1 MKKQRILSFL
11 LAMVMTVSLLP
22 GTALAAKTE
31 DFTDVSKNDWFYKY
45 VDFVA
50 DEKYFVGTS
59 ETTFS
64 PEMPMTRAMFVVVL
78 AALEGVKVDNNV
90 APFADVSAGTWYSG
104 AVKWAAD
111 NGVVAGVGGGK
122 FAPDTAISREQMAVM
137 MNAYVDWHS
146 EKHGEDHRE
155 KAQVESF
162 GDADDVSSW
171 AVKGVENCRGWGLIA
186 GAPDGNF
193 YPQNTATRAEVATV
207 IYNLAWLVYGG
218 GSGSGPRPT
227 YTDYIYEAVDGA
239 LADVLETVANN
250 GVNTD
255 KNDNGS
261 VSYQGSSVEITG
273 VKVNKPNDKLAAREQ
288 SVTATVTANSETVE
302 AIANFAV
309 EKATSIVAALAAGES
324 TDAIVKENA
333 EIVSQK
339 AEALANQIVNKL
351 NSVFGTELALDNLNK
366 AAITESIKTAY
377 AKGTEYGKK
386 LWNDHFIIEENGV
399 SKYVTDDITVT
410 VGETEFVLNVDR
422 ENKQT
427 TLDRE
432 PAALIKDMSV
442 AIAKELYA
450 DLLTNEGEFVAVSAI
465 DPSVKIG
472 ILFSAGDFASHTDKY
487 SYSYPLTLTLDL
499 AGTAADNIQYM
510 YDSAKN
516 EHNVKLVVT
525 DKMVELYEGYAEQ
538 IVGEVTMN
546 VSDIVAD
553 KAQDVVKT
561 YEGDEFDEILAG
573 IAEDGFLSRG
583 VYAGICSVIKDSQYG
598 EAFDA
603 LDDDIK
609 LYIVSLS
616 VDKLLTQSGYE
627 PCCVYDQ
634 LTQNAQNAAANME
647 ISDLTELAEKAG
659 YTGTAYDK
667 YIEKIEKLQDPAAVK
682 QMKLSN
688 LAAAIREAGKRGI
701 EIELPLTV
709 AEMVEM
715 LPAKAS
721 VEIDGRLVISEATI
735 ENFLSKNNDNVY
747 EAVADM
753 IETIGDLCLADFEDG
768 VKVEAAYGE
777 NYDVTV
783 NLFIGK

>member
-193 YPQNTATRAEVATV
+193 YPQNIATRAEVATV
-207 IYNLAWLVYGG
+207 IYNLAWLVYGGG

-255 KNDNGS
+255 KNDSGS

-273 VKVNKPNDKLAAREQ
+273 VKLNKPNDKLAAREQ

-309 EKATSIVAALAAGES
+309 EKATGIVAALAAGQS

-386 LWNDHFIIEENGV
+386 LWNDHFIIDG
-399 SKYVTDDITVT
+399 KYVTDDITVT

-450 DLLTNEGEFVAVSAI
+450 DLLTNESEFAAVSAI

-499 AGTAADNIQYM
+499 EGTAADNIQYM

-525 DKMVELYEGYAEQ
+525 DKMVELYKGYASQ
-538 IVGEVTMN
+538 IVGEVTML
-546 VSDIVAD
+546 AMD
-553 KAQDVVKT
+553 KAAESAAASV
-561 YEGDEFDEILAG
+561 EGTTAANVLKGLFADPD
-573 IAEDGFLSRG
+573 IAYDSIG
-583 VYAGICSVIKDSQYG
+583 V
-598 EAFDA
+598 
-603 LDDDIK
+603 
-609 LYIVSLS
+609 
-616 VDKLLTQSGYE
+616 
-627 PCCVYDQ
+627 
-634 LTQNAQNAAANME
+634 QNALNAVLEDPQYAEYAEIFDTLPAALQDYAKALVCDAILGEDAAECVTPEMTAAAQAAAAELN
-647 ISDLTELAEKAG
+647 ISELTELAEKAG
-659 YTGTAYDK
+659 VDTVKYDS

>member
-193 YPQNTATRAEVATV
+193 YPQNIATRAEVATV
-207 IYNLAWLVYGG
+207 IYNLAWLVYGGG

-255 KNDNGS
+255 KNDSGS

-273 VKVNKPNDKLAAREQ
+273 VKLNKPNDKLAAREQ

-309 EKATSIVAALAAGES
+309 EKATGIVAALAAGQS

-386 LWNDHFIIEENGV
+386 LWNDHFIIDG
-399 SKYVTDDITVT
+399 KYVTDDITVT

-450 DLLTNEGEFVAVSAI
+450 DLLTNESEFVAVSAI

-499 AGTAADNIQYM
+499 EGTAADNIQYM

-525 DKMVELYEGYAEQ
+525 DKMVELYKGYASQ
-538 IVGEVTMN
+538 IVGEVTML
-546 VSDIVAD
+546 AMD
-553 KAQDVVKT
+553 KAAESAAASV
-561 YEGDEFDEILAG
+561 EGTTAANVLKGLFADPD
-573 IAEDGFLSRG
+573 IAYDSIG
-583 VYAGICSVIKDSQYG
+583 V
-598 EAFDA
+598 
-603 LDDDIK
+603 
-609 LYIVSLS
+609 
-616 VDKLLTQSGYE
+616 
-627 PCCVYDQ
+627 
-634 LTQNAQNAAANME
+634 QNALNAVLEDPQYAEYAEIFDTLPAALQDYAKALVCDAILGEDAAECVTPEMTAAAQAAAAELN
-647 ISDLTELAEKAG
+647 ISELTELAEKAG
-659 YTGTAYDK
+659 VDTVKYDS

>member
-218 GSGSGPRPT
+218 GGSGSGPRPT

-255 KNDNGS
+255 KNDSGS

-273 VKVNKPNDKLAAREQ
+273 VKLNKPNDKLAAREQ

-309 EKATSIVAALAAGES
+309 EKATGIVAALAAGQS

-386 LWNDHFIIEENGV
+386 LWNDHFIIDG
-399 SKYVTDDITVT
+399 KYVTDDITVT

-450 DLLTNEGEFVAVSAI
+450 DLLTNESEFAAVSAI

-499 AGTAADNIQYM
+499 EGTAADNIQYM

-525 DKMVELYEGYAEQ
+525 DKMVELYKGYASQ
-538 IVGEVTMN
+538 IVGEVTML
-546 VSDIVAD
+546 AMD
-553 KAQDVVKT
+553 KAAESAAASV
-561 YEGDEFDEILAG
+561 EGTTAANVLKGLFADPD
-573 IAEDGFLSRG
+573 IAYDSIG
-583 VYAGICSVIKDSQYG
+583 V
-598 EAFDA
+598 
-603 LDDDIK
+603 
-609 LYIVSLS
+609 
-616 VDKLLTQSGYE
+616 
-627 PCCVYDQ
+627 
-634 LTQNAQNAAANME
+634 QNALNAVLEDPQYAEYAEIFDTLPAALQDYAKALVCDAILGEDAAECVTPEMTAAAQAAAAELN
-647 ISDLTELAEKAG
+647 ISELTELAEKAG
-659 YTGTAYDK
+659 VDTVKYDS

>member
-218 GSGSGPRPT
+218 GGSGSGPRPT

-255 KNDNGS
+255 KNDSGS

-273 VKVNKPNDKLAAREQ
+273 VKLNKPNDKLAAREQ

-309 EKATSIVAALAAGES
+309 EKATGIVAALAAGQS

-386 LWNDHFIIEENGV
+386 LWNDHFIIDG
-399 SKYVTDDITVT
+399 KYVTDDITVT

-450 DLLTNEGEFVAVSAI
+450 DLLTNESEFVAVSAI

-499 AGTAADNIQYM
+499 EGTAADNIQYM

-525 DKMVELYEGYAEQ
+525 DKMVELYKGYASQ
-538 IVGEVTMN
+538 IVGEVTML
-546 VSDIVAD
+546 AMD
-553 KAQDVVKT
+553 KAAESAAASV
-561 YEGDEFDEILAG
+561 EGTTAANVLKGLFADPD
-573 IAEDGFLSRG
+573 IAYDSIG
-583 VYAGICSVIKDSQYG
+583 V
-598 EAFDA
+598 
-603 LDDDIK
+603 
-609 LYIVSLS
+609 
-616 VDKLLTQSGYE
+616 
-627 PCCVYDQ
+627 
-634 LTQNAQNAAANME
+634 QNALNAVLEDPQYAEYAEIFDTLPAALQDYAKALVCDAILGEDAAECVTPEMTAAAQAAAAELN
-647 ISDLTELAEKAG
+647 ISELTELAEKAG
-659 YTGTAYDK
+659 VDTVKYDS

>member
-255 KNDNGS
+255 KNDSGS

-273 VKVNKPNDKLAAREQ
+273 VKLNKPNDKLAAREQ

-309 EKATSIVAALAAGES
+309 EKATGIVAALAAGES

-386 LWNDHFIIEENGV
+386 LWNDHFIIDG
-399 SKYVTDDITVT
+399 KYVTDDITVT

-422 ENKQT
+422 EAKQT

-538 IVGEVTMN
+538 IVGEVTML
-546 VSDIVAD
+546 AMD
-553 KAQDVVKT
+553 KAAESAAASV
-561 YEGDEFDEILAG
+561 EGTTAANVLKGLFADPD
-573 IAEDGFLSRG
+573 IAYDSIG
-583 VYAGICSVIKDSQYG
+583 V
-598 EAFDA
+598 
-603 LDDDIK
+603 
-609 LYIVSLS
+609 
-616 VDKLLTQSGYE
+616 
-627 PCCVYDQ
+627 
-634 LTQNAQNAAANME
+634 QNALNAVLEDPQYAEYAEIFDTLPAALQDYAKALVCDAILGEDAAECVTPEMTAAAQAAAAELN
-647 ISDLTELAEKAG
+647 ISELTELAEKAG
-659 YTGTAYDK
+659 VDTVKYDS

>member
-218 GSGSGPRPT
+218 GGSGSGPRPT

-255 KNDNGS
+255 KNDSGS

-273 VKVNKPNDKLAAREQ
+273 VKLNKPNDKLAAREQ

-309 EKATSIVAALAAGES
+309 EKATGIVAALAAGQS

-386 LWNDHFIIEENGV
+386 LWNDHFIIDG
-399 SKYVTDDITVT
+399 KYVTDDITVT

-450 DLLTNEGEFVAVSAI
+450 DLLTNESEFVAVSAI

-499 AGTAADNIQYM
+499 EGTAADNIQYM

-525 DKMVELYEGYAEQ
+525 DKMVELYKGYASQ
-538 IVGEVTMN
+538 IVGEVTML
-546 VSDIVAD
+546 AMD
-553 KAQDVVKT
+553 KAAESAAASV
-561 YEGDEFDEILAG
+561 EGTTAANVLKGLFADPD
-573 IAEDGFLSRG
+573 IAYDSIG
-583 VYAGICSVIKDSQYG
+583 V
-598 EAFDA
+598 
-603 LDDDIK
+603 
-609 LYIVSLS
+609 
-616 VDKLLTQSGYE
+616 
-627 PCCVYDQ
+627 
-634 LTQNAQNAAANME
+634 QNALNAVLEDPQYAEYAEIFDTLPAALQDYAKALVCDAILGEDAAECVTPEMTAAAQAAAAELN
-647 ISDLTELAEKAG
+647 ISELTELAQKAG
-659 YTGTAYDK
+659 VDTVKYDS

>member
-218 GSGSGPRPT
+218 GGSGSGPRPT

-255 KNDNGS
+255 KNDSGS
-261 VSYQGSSVEITG
+261 ISYQGSSVEITG
-273 VKVNKPNDKLAAREQ
+273 VKLNKPNDKLAAREQ

-309 EKATSIVAALAAGES
+309 EKATGIVAALAAGQS

-386 LWNDHFIIEENGV
+386 LWNDHFIIDG
-399 SKYVTDDITVT
+399 KYVTDDITVT

-450 DLLTNEGEFVAVSAI
+450 DLLTNESEFVAVSAI

-499 AGTAADNIQYM
+499 EGTAADNIQYM

-525 DKMVELYEGYAEQ
+525 DKMVELYKGYASQ
-538 IVGEVTMN
+538 IVGEVTML
-546 VSDIVAD
+546 AMD
-553 KAQDVVKT
+553 KAAESAAASV
-561 YEGDEFDEILAG
+561 EGTTAANVLKGLFADPD
-573 IAEDGFLSRG
+573 IAYDSIG
-583 VYAGICSVIKDSQYG
+583 V
-598 EAFDA
+598 
-603 LDDDIK
+603 
-609 LYIVSLS
+609 
-616 VDKLLTQSGYE
+616 
-627 PCCVYDQ
+627 
-634 LTQNAQNAAANME
+634 QNALNAVLEDPQYAEYAEIFDTLPAALQDYAKALVCDAILGEDAAECVTPEMTAAAQAAAAELN
-647 ISDLTELAEKAG
+647 ISELTELAEKAG
-659 YTGTAYDK
+659 VDTVKYDS

>member
-255 KNDNGS
+255 KNDSGS

-309 EKATSIVAALAAGES
+309 EKATGIVAALAAGES

-386 LWNDHFIIEENGV
+386 LWNDHFIIDG
-399 SKYVTDDITVT
+399 KYVTDDITVT

-422 ENKQT
+422 EAKQT

-432 PAALIKDMSV
+432 PATLIKDMSV

-538 IVGEVTMN
+538 IVGEVTML
-546 VSDIVAD
+546 AMD
-553 KAQDVVKT
+553 KAAESAAASV
-561 YEGDEFDEILAG
+561 EGTTAANVLKGLFADPD
-573 IAEDGFLSRG
+573 IAYDSIG
-583 VYAGICSVIKDSQYG
+583 V
-598 EAFDA
+598 
-603 LDDDIK
+603 
-609 LYIVSLS
+609 
-616 VDKLLTQSGYE
+616 
-627 PCCVYDQ
+627 
-634 LTQNAQNAAANME
+634 QNALNAVLEDPQYAEYAEIFDTLPAALQDYAKALVCDAILGEDAAECVTPEMTAAAQAAAAELN
-647 ISDLTELAEKAG
+647 ISELTELAEKAG
-659 YTGTAYDK
+659 VDTVKYDS

>member
-207 IYNLAWLVYGG
+207 IYNLAWLVYNGGG
-218 GSGSGPRPT
+218 GSGSRPT

-309 EKATSIVAALAAGES
+309 EKATGIVAALAAGES

-386 LWNDHFIIEENGV
+386 LWNDHFIIDG
-399 SKYVTDDITVT
+399 KYVTDDITVT

-450 DLLTNEGEFVAVSAI
+450 DLLTNEGEFVAVTEI

-499 AGTAADNIQYM
+499 EGTAADNIQYM

-538 IVGEVTMN
+538 IVGEVTML
-546 VSDIVAD
+546 AMD
-553 KAQDVVKT
+553 KAAESAAASV
-561 YEGDEFDEILAG
+561 EGTTAANVLKGLFADPD
-573 IAEDGFLSRG
+573 IAYDSIG
-583 VYAGICSVIKDSQYG
+583 V
-598 EAFDA
+598 
-603 LDDDIK
+603 
-609 LYIVSLS
+609 
-616 VDKLLTQSGYE
+616 
-627 PCCVYDQ
+627 
-634 LTQNAQNAAANME
+634 QNALNAVLEDPQYAEYAEIFDTLPAALQDYAKALVCDAILGEDAAECVTPEMTAAAQAAAAELN
-647 ISDLTELAEKAG
+647 ISELTELAEKAG
-659 YTGTAYDK
+659 VDTVKYDS

>member
-218 GSGSGPRPT
+218 GGSGSGPRPT

-255 KNDNGS
+255 KNDSGS

-273 VKVNKPNDKLAAREQ
+273 VKLNKPNDKLAAREQ

-309 EKATSIVAALAAGES
+309 EKATGIVAALAAGQS

-386 LWNDHFIIEENGV
+386 LWNDHFIIDG
-399 SKYVTDDITVT
+399 KYVTDDITVT

-432 PAALIKDMSV
+432 PATLIKDMSV

-450 DLLTNEGEFVAVSAI
+450 DLLTNESEFVAVSAI

-499 AGTAADNIQYM
+499 EGTAADNIQYM

-525 DKMVELYEGYAEQ
+525 DKMVELYKGYASQ
-538 IVGEVTMN
+538 IVGEVTML
-546 VSDIVAD
+546 AMD
-553 KAQDVVKT
+553 KAAESAAASV
-561 YEGDEFDEILAG
+561 EGTTAANVLKGLFADPD
-573 IAEDGFLSRG
+573 IAYDSIG
-583 VYAGICSVIKDSQYG
+583 V
-598 EAFDA
+598 
-603 LDDDIK
+603 
-609 LYIVSLS
+609 
-616 VDKLLTQSGYE
+616 
-627 PCCVYDQ
+627 
-634 LTQNAQNAAANME
+634 QNALNAVLEDPQYAEYAEIFDTLPAALQDYAKALVCDAILGEDAAECVTPEMTAAAQAAAAELN
-647 ISDLTELAEKAG
+647 ISELTELAEKAG
-659 YTGTAYDK
+659 VDTVKYDS

>member
-218 GSGSGPRPT
+218 GGSGSGPRPT

-255 KNDNGS
+255 KNDSGS

-273 VKVNKPNDKLAAREQ
+273 VKLNKPNDKLAAREQ

-309 EKATSIVAALAAGES
+309 EKATGIVAALAAGQS

-386 LWNDHFIIEENGV
+386 LWNDHFIIDG
-399 SKYVTDDITVT
+399 KYVTDDITVT

-450 DLLTNEGEFVAVSAI
+450 DLLTNESEFVAVSAI

-525 DKMVELYEGYAEQ
+525 DKMVELYKGYASQ
-538 IVGEVTMN
+538 IVGEVTML
-546 VSDIVAD
+546 AMD
-553 KAQDVVKT
+553 KAAESAAASV
-561 YEGDEFDEILAG
+561 EGTTAANVLKGLFADPD
-573 IAEDGFLSRG
+573 IAYDSIG
-583 VYAGICSVIKDSQYG
+583 V
-598 EAFDA
+598 
-603 LDDDIK
+603 
-609 LYIVSLS
+609 
-616 VDKLLTQSGYE
+616 
-627 PCCVYDQ
+627 
-634 LTQNAQNAAANME
+634 QNALNAVLEDPQYAEYAEIFDTLPAALQDYAKALVCDAILGEDAAECVTPEMTAAAQAAAAELN
-647 ISDLTELAEKAG
+647 ISELTELAEKAG
-659 YTGTAYDK
+659 VDTVKYDS